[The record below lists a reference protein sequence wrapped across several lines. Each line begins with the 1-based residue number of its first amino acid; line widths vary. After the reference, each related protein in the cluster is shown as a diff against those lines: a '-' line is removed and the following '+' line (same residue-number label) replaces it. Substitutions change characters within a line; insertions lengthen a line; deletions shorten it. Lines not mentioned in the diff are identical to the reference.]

1 MRHLLTTRRIVTLTV
16 VVVLAV
22 LVTIPFYTPSAHQI
36 HTPGATALSAQVV
49 ESRPPIYAYQTIH
62 ASQSLDDLRCQLWRS
77 RQRPQ
82 AACPDSA
89 TLASSYFPALTQS
102 PTTLYIP
109 VMPCTSRGGGSDGFN
124 VEFLPSSRTLVIH
137 CYAAKPLIS
146 MEHGFPGVQAAPPLA
161 LLLVSTQSIPAG
173 DIAVDVDVR
182 VEHLLGDDSN
192 EYRWI
197 TATIS

>member
-1 MRHLLTTRRIVTLTV
+1 MRHLLTPGRMVALIV

-22 LVTIPFYTPSAHQI
+22 LVTIPFYTPPAHQI

-49 ESRPPIYAYQTIH
+49 ESSPPIYAYQTIH
-62 ASQSLDDLRCQLWRS
+62 ASQSLDDVRCQLWR

-102 PTTLYIP
+102 PMTLYIP
-109 VMPCTSRGGGSDGFN
+109 LTLCTSRGGGSDGFN

-137 CYAAKPLIS
+137 CYAAKPMIS
-146 MEHGFPGVQAAPPLA
+146 MERGLPGVEAAPPLA

-173 DIAVDVDVR
+173 DIAVDLDVR
-182 VEHLLGDDSN
+182 GEHVLGDDSN
-192 EYRWI
+192 EYRWT